1 MPFEGVDPWRWQY
14 FEGVICPPSVI
25 VPVDDP
31 TGWRLYPTFRR
42 VYDKLFICDS
52 QGIVSGP
59 HGVMPKRFPVF
70 SKPGTN
76 LHGMGIG
83 GRIIRSAA
91 EMEASFTPGH
101 IWMRLLNGRHVS
113 TDVALV
119 RGRLKWCRHTVGISL
134 PGGMFDYW
142 KILGTPLPALEGVL
156 EAWIGRHLRGFTGI
170 VNFETIGGKIIEC
183 HLRMSE
189 QWIDING
196 PGWLPSVVDLYSCGR
211 WRYLHRPRT
220 GYSVALFGRHQAYY
234 TIDPLSVAA
243 LRRLP
248 GVSSI
253 QITFDPAKPREQH
266 AMPPGG
272 FRLAIVNCWDLAVGL
287 AARQRL
293 KRIFT
298 VVSMNGATPP
308 RQDHLPQ
315 SAKQVSPGHRPV
327 GSTVQAF
334 KAVAR

>member
-14 FEGVICPPSVI
+14 FEGVFCPPSVI
-25 VPVDDP
+25 VPVDDS
-31 TGWRLYPTFRR
+31 TGWCLYPTFRR

-59 HGVMPKRFPVF
+59 HGVMPRRFPVF

-83 GRIIRSAA
+83 GRVIESAA

-101 IWMRLLNGRHVS
+101 IWMQLLRGRHVS
-113 TDVALV
+113 TDVVLV
-119 RGRLKWCRHTVGISL
+119 RGAPQWCRHTVGKSL

-142 KILGTPLPALEGVL
+142 KILAGPLPALDRFLGS
-156 EAWIGRHLRGFTGI
+156 WIRRHLLGFTGV
-170 VNFETIGGKIIEC
+170 VNFETIGGSIIEC

-196 PGWLPSVVDLYSCGR
+196 PEWLASVVDLYARGR
-211 WRYLHRPRT
+211 WRYEHRAKT
-220 GYSVALFGRHQAYY
+220 GYSIALFGRHESAYA
-234 TIDPLSVAA
+234 IDPLAVAA

-253 QITFDPAKPREQH
+253 QITFDPGKPREQH

-272 FRLAIVNCWDLAVGL
+272 FRLAILNCWNLAAGL
-287 AARQRL
+287 AARERL
-293 KRIFT
+293 KGLFA
-298 VVSMNGATPP
+298 VVSMNGAPAAL
-308 RQDHLPQ
+308 RDL
-315 SAKQVSPGHRPV
+315 SI
-327 GSTVQAF
+327 
-334 KAVAR
+334 ARAHSIAR